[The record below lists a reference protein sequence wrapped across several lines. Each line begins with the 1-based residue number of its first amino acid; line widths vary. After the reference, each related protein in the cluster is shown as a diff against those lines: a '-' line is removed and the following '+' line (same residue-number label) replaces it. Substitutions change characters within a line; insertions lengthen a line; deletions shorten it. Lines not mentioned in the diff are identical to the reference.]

1 MLRGALI
8 QIRKN
13 WSNMC
18 LKNRVPWVFG
28 FVGFVEFL
36 EFKGLGYEDYEIS
49 RPSVR
54 ISMRKLSYSLAINEA
69 LHQMMDDDPS
79 VFLIG
84 QGVKSPWYVGNTAKG
99 LLKKFGPN
107 RVIDTPVSENAI
119 TGTAVGAALV
129 GMRPVV
135 VHPRVDFMMYA
146 MDPVINEA
154 ANWHYMFGGKS
165 SVPVVIWGII
175 NRGGEQAAQHSQ
187 SLHALFAHVPGLKV
201 VMPSTPYDA
210 KGLMISAIKD
220 DNPVIYMDDR
230 WLYNLEGEVPEEI
243 YSVPIGKGIIR
254 REGKDV
260 TLVSTSYMVVESV
273 KASEE
278 LETEGVEV
286 EVIDLRSVKP
296 LDETLLFESI
306 KKTGKLVIVDGGWK
320 TCGMAA
326 EISAL
331 VSENVFDYLKA
342 PITRVTLPDAPAPA
356 SCTLEKDYYPT
367 SRKIA
372 HAVKTILKR
381 IEERLNGL

>member
-1 MLRGALI
+1 
-8 QIRKN
+8 
-13 WSNMC
+13 
-18 LKNRVPWVFG
+18 
-28 FVGFVEFL
+28 
-36 EFKGLGYEDYEIS
+36 
-49 RPSVR
+49 
-54 ISMRKLSYSLAINEA
+54 MRKLSYSLAINEA
-69 LHQMMDDDPS
+69 LHQMMDSDPS

-99 LLKKFGPN
+99 LLEKFGPE

-119 TGTAVGAALV
+119 TGAAVGAALV

-210 KGLMISAIKD
+210 KGLMVTAIKD

-230 WLYNLEGEVPEEI
+230 WLYNLEGEVPREI
-243 YSVPIGKGIIR
+243 HSVPIGKGIIR

-260 TLVSTSYMVVESV
+260 TLVSTSYMVFESM

-286 EVIDLRSVKP
+286 EIIDLRSLKP
-296 LDETLLFESI
+296 LDEALLFESV

-331 VSENVFDYLKA
+331 ASENVFDYLKK
-342 PITRVTLPDAPAPA
+342 PITRVTLSDAPAPA
-356 SCTLEKDYYPT
+356 SRILEKEYYPDSKT
-367 SRKIA
+367 IVD
-372 HAVKTILKR
+372 AVKAVLKK
-381 IEERLNGL
+381 